1 MLLGSCLNFLQRL
14 LMVVLRLDQGR
25 EIRDLW
31 ADVLAKCARP
41 ENRRYGA

>member
-14 LMVVLRLDQGR
+14 LMVVLSLDQGR

-31 ADVLAKCARP
+31 ADVPAKYAGP